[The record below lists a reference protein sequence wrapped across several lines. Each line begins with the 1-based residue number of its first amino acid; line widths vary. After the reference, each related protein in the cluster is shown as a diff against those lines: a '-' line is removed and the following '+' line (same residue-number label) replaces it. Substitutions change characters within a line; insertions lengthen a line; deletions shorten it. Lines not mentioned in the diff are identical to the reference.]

1 MRKTFLKK
9 GIREIRAH
17 KFQYFFLVLVLGL
30 GVAAYGSLYDMS
42 ETRGATLK
50 AVYEESRFMDIQVMI
65 DYGNLSMKNTINLT
79 ELDSI
84 LSDPRISSD
93 IQDVEY
99 RLTFDVILSHGDGD
113 GVKKT
118 RGLVMGQFAF
128 DDEGE
133 AKEQSVNQP
142 LFYVDEPPYYS
153 SPEADEVFL
162 EHKFAD
168 AYGLG
173 QGDTIQILKGPR
185 SIEMKVLEHANIPEY
200 FFVVEENSF
209 LPNERSL
216 GVVLMP
222 VDTAV
227 DLLFEEE
234 MGEVR
239 VNDIVFVL
247 KDHDRLDEFT
257 NNVKEV
263 FQDND
268 QVVTTT
274 RKEENAARRFLY
286 DDYEN
291 DKQNL
296 ATFPAIIFTVSG
308 FGLIMT
314 MRRMIRTHR
323 TQIGIFKSL
332 GVPNRIVLTY
342 FMIIGL
348 IIAILGLILGGLLSI
363 PLRYGFMTLIDSL
376 LGFAIVKSSLSVQSY
391 LIAGVISVILALS
404 CTVIPAWF
412 ALRIKPVDAIQTRE
426 GISKKK
432 AGRIATMIGR
442 TSRLPVPLKLTI
454 RNLLRKPG
462 RSFTTIVGVALSL
475 SLFLSFM
482 IALYSITVIIDD
494 NLASTA
500 WDYEIMMDGPTPM
513 NRTDQWDE
521 EFPEIALINHG
532 FILPSNIRD
541 GGGTETGIIYALTD
555 MESAFKMELS
565 KGSIQHRE
573 IVISEFMSEKL
584 SVSVGDDIVVEIPVY
599 EAGERPQLI
608 PMEFKVSGIHSNHM
622 GYFIFMDLETLHSVS
637 GLQGLNN
644 IVYLEMEDGEKV
656 QDLENLMISTPGVA
670 SVTHVDDREN
680 VLDQYFEIFVGTVYI
695 MGLISVILSSAI
707 VYNLFMID
715 AHEKRRDYATMKT
728 LGTSMRRIGY
738 LIFIESFFVL
748 VLGVALGALG
758 GLGIAHYMF
767 AVADEWE
774 AMNIDVHFTWAGFI
788 GGSVMI
794 AVVIFIV
801 SLLSIRYIRKIN
813 IADVIR
819 ERSY

>member
-9 GIREIRAH
+9 GIREIWAH

-30 GVAAYGSLYDMS
+30 GVAAYGSLYDMA

-65 DYGNLSMKNTINLT
+65 DYGNLSLKNTINLT
-79 ELDSI
+79 ELDTI

-113 GVKKT
+113 GIKKT
-118 RGLVMGQFAF
+118 RGLVMGQYVF
-128 DDEGE
+128 DDDGE
-133 AKEQSVNQP
+133 PREQTVNQP
-142 LFYVDEPPYYS
+142 LYYVDDPPFYS
-153 SPEADEVFL
+153 APKANEVFV

-168 AYGLG
+168 AYGLRE
-173 QGDTIQILKGPR
+173 GDNITILKGPQA
-185 SIEMKVLEHANIPEY
+185 SGMTVLEHANIPEY

-216 GVVLMP
+216 GVILMP
-222 VDTAV
+222 IDTAV
-227 DLLFEEE
+227 DLLFEGE
-234 MGEVR
+234 MEEVR

-247 KDHDRLDEFT
+247 KDYDKLDEFT
-257 NNVKEV
+257 RNVKDV
-263 FQDND
+263 FQENG
-268 QVVTTT
+268 QVVKTIQ
-274 RKEENAARRFLY
+274 KEENSARRFLY

-291 DKQNL
+291 DKQNV
-296 ATFPAIIFTVSG
+296 ATFPIIIFTVSG

-314 MRRMIRTHR
+314 LRRMIRTHR

-332 GVPNRIVLTY
+332 GVPNRVVLTY

-348 IIAILGLILGGLLSI
+348 IIAVLGLILGGLLSI
-363 PLRYGFMTLIDSL
+363 PLRYGFLTLINNL
-376 LGFAIVKSSLSVQSY
+376 LGFAIVRSSLSVQSY
-391 LIAGVISVILALS
+391 VIAGAISVVLALS
-404 CTVIPAWF
+404 CTIIPAWF

-432 AGRIATMIGR
+432 AGRIATRIGR
-442 TSRLPVPLKLTI
+442 TSKVPVPLKLTI

-494 NLASTA
+494 NLASTT
-500 WDYEIMMDGPTPM
+500 WDYEIVMDGPTPM
-513 NRTDQWDE
+513 NWTDQWEDQ
-521 EFPEIALINHG
+521 FPEIALINHG
-532 FILPSNIRD
+532 FILPSNVKD

-555 MESAFKMELS
+555 IESAFKMELS
-565 KGSIQHRE
+565 KGSILHGQV
-573 IVISEFMSEKL
+573 VISEFMSDKL
-584 SVSVGDDIVVEIPVY
+584 GVSVGDNIVVEIPVY
-599 EAGERPQLI
+599 EAGGSPQLV
-608 PMEFKVSGIHSNHM
+608 PMDFEISGIHSNHM
-622 GYFIFMDLETLHSVS
+622 GYFIFMDLESLHSVS
-637 GLQGLNN
+637 GLWGLNN
-644 IVYLEMEDGEKV
+644 IIYLEMEEGEKI
-656 QDLENLMISTPGVA
+656 QELENLMITTPGVA

-801 SLLSIRYIRKIN
+801 SLLSIRYIRRIN